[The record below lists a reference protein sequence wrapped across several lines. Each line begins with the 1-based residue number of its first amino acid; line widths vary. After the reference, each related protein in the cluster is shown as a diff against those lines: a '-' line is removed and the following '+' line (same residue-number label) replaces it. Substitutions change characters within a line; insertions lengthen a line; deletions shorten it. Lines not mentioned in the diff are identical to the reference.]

1 MSNHDEQQK
10 GQVSRRSFLKMLGI
24 GGAGVVIGA
33 SGAGSVFSF
42 KSMFDT
48 PEDKEKDAFEFYG
61 KVQAGI
67 TTPTQK
73 TCNFVALELKSRDKA
88 EIKKMFQKWT
98 DMTVS
103 LTEGEPVE
111 KDRSHNTLLPP
122 ADTGESIGLGAI
134 KLTITCGVSKSFLK
148 KVGLSSKIPKDFKD
162 LPHFANDQLEDEYSD
177 GDIMIQACSNDSQ
190 VTFHA
195 VHNLIRPFRDL
206 VKVKWSQTGFVSGKL
221 DETPR
226 NLMAF
231 KDGTVNPR
239 KSDEYKNYV
248 FIDDGWAKHGT
259 YCIIRRIQIHI
270 ETWDRTA
277 LEEQE
282 ATFGRKR
289 SSGAPLT
296 GKKEFDELDLDAKD
310 SSGEYVIPKDA
321 HARLAHE
328 AKTSIKRRAYNYLGG
343 TNEKTGALETGLMF
357 ICFQKSPQQFI
368 DIQNHLG
375 HQDKLNE
382 YITHR
387 GSATFLVLPGVK
399 KGGYLGETLFN

>member
-1 MSNHDEQQK
+1 
-10 GQVSRRSFLKMLGI
+10 
-24 GGAGVVIGA
+24 
-33 SGAGSVFSF
+33 
-42 KSMFDT
+42 
-48 PEDKEKDAFEFYG
+48 
-61 KVQAGI
+61 
-67 TTPTQK
+67 
-73 TCNFVALELKSRDKA
+73 
-88 EIKKMFQKWT
+88 
-98 DMTVS
+98 
-103 LTEGEPVE
+103 
-111 KDRSHNTLLPP
+111 
-122 ADTGESIGLGAI
+122 
-134 KLTITCGVSKSFLK
+134 
-148 KVGLSSKIPKDFKD
+148 
-162 LPHFANDQLEDEYSD
+162 LEDEYSD

>member
-1 MSNHDEQQK
+1 M
-10 GQVSRRSFLKMLGI
+10 
-24 GGAGVVIGA
+24 
-33 SGAGSVFSF
+33 
-42 KSMFDT
+42 
-48 PEDKEKDAFEFYG
+48 
-61 KVQAGI
+61 
-67 TTPTQK
+67 
-73 TCNFVALELKSRDKA
+73 
-88 EIKKMFQKWT
+88 
-98 DMTVS
+98 
-103 LTEGEPVE
+103 
-111 KDRSHNTLLPP
+111 
-122 ADTGESIGLGAI
+122 
-134 KLTITCGVSKSFLK
+134 
-148 KVGLSSKIPKDFKD
+148 
-162 LPHFANDQLEDEYSD
+162 EDEYSD

-343 TNEKTGALETGLMF
+343 TNEK
-357 ICFQKSPQQFI
+357 QV
-368 DIQNHLG
+368 H
-375 HQDKLNE
+375 
-382 YITHR
+382 
-387 GSATFLVLPGVK
+387 
-399 KGGYLGETLFN
+399 